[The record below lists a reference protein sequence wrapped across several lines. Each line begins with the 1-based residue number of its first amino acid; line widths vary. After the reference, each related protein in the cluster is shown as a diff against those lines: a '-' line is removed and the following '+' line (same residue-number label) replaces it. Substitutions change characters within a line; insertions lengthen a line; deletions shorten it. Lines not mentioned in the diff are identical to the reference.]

1 MKQQQPTEQKMK
13 IKIFIDHCEAQLW
26 GQISASV
33 RMRQTSNNPLSSSA
47 VKIENFWGRTFDDLL
62 TANI

>member
-26 GQISASV
+26 GQNSASV
-33 RMRQTSNNPLSSSA
+33 RMRQSSNNPLSSSA